1 MAERLFY
8 SMGEVAEM
16 FDVNLSL
23 IRYWVSKF
31 DVLKPK
37 RNKKGNRMFRP
48 EDIENF
54 KIIYHLVKE
63 RGMTL
68 EGAQRAMRNR
78 AKSDVSRSV
87 ELMERL
93 QNLKSMLLEMR
104 QMLGEEDSDTEV
116 VIDDDEPAKVAETET
131 AAAETE
137 NAAVGSAVKVIEPG
151 RSQRME
157 EEKRAE
163 EARKAEERAA
173 QRPELPF
180 YEQTL
185 F

>member
-1 MAERLFY
+1 MAEKLFY

-23 IRYWVSKF
+23 IRYWTSKF
-31 DVLKPK
+31 DVLKPR

-54 KIIYHLVKE
+54 KLIYHLVKE

-68 EGAQRAMRNR
+68 EGARQAMRSR
-78 AKSDVSRSV
+78 SKSGVSRSA

-93 QNLKSMLLEMR
+93 QNVKSMLLEMR
-104 QMLGEEDSDTEV
+104 TMLGGSDDEEI
-116 VIDDDEPAKVAETET
+116 VIDDEVTPETVEVKTAET
-131 AAAETE
+131 AAEPQRESVVT
-137 NAAVGSAVKVIEPG
+137 VIEQG

-163 EARKAEERAA
+163 EERKAAGKSTPKA
-173 QRPELPF
+173 ELPF